1 MENPEL
7 PTETKCAITKEV
19 AMSTICRITLCLSI
33 IAVCGMVIGCIE
45 TISFNDLYFAHPSKL
60 EEGTSRP
67 SHYLPAFSNYYY
79 RYYHLSR
86 VIFAGVAA
94 WGGFLVFRSK
104 ATLTDVA
111 VFAAVAFCFTTWFV
125 LSAVLALYFANTTFV
140 YNMQHL
146 RPK

>member
-1 MENPEL
+1 MTNPEL
-7 PTETKCAITKEV
+7 STEAESAIKSTV
-19 AMSTICRITLCLSI
+19 AMNTTSRITLCLSI
-33 IAVCGMVIGCIE
+33 IAVCGMVIGCID

-67 SHYLPAFSNYYY
+67 SHYLPAISNYYY
-79 RYYHLSR
+79 RYYHLSWI
-86 VIFAGVAA
+86 IFAGVAA
-94 WGGFLVFRSK
+94 WGGFLAFRSK

-125 LSAVLALYFANTTFV
+125 LSAVLARYFANTTFV
-140 YNMQHL
+140 LNMQHL

>member
-1 MENPEL
+1 MTNSEL
-7 PTETKCAITKEV
+7 SNETKCAVKTQA
-19 AMSTICRITLCLSI
+19 AMGTISRLVLCLSI

-79 RYYHLSR
+79 RYYHLSWI
-86 VIFAGVAA
+86 IFAGVAA
-94 WGGFLVFRSK
+94 WGGFLAFRSK

-125 LSAVLALYFANTTFV
+125 LSAALALYFANTTFV
-140 YNMQHL
+140 LNMQHL